1 MQKHQLDMWLHG
13 QHKNSYQMPRV
24 FVIGC
29 SDVSDYLLAVEY
41 KHQLEPIK
49 DGEDPIHYGSLEL
62 VKEELLRLGFEKA
75 YLRLRNAYDE
85 CGNDSG
91 VAAYCDIELSLISH

>member
-13 QHKNSYQMPRV
+13 QHKDTYTLPKV

-49 DGEDPIHYGSLEL
+49 DGEEPLHFGSLDL
-62 VKEELLRLGFEKA
+62 VKEELLRLGFDKA
-75 YLRLRNAYDE
+75 YLRLHNAYDE
-85 CGNDSG
+85 CGSDEGTAS
-91 VAAYCDIELSLISH
+91 YCDIELSLVTH

>member
-13 QHKNSYQMPRV
+13 HTRLLQNTEG

-49 DGEDPIHYGSLEL
+49 DGEDPIHFGSLDL
-62 VKEELLRLGFEKA
+62 VKEELLRLGIDKA
-75 YLRLRNAYDE
+75 YLRLHNAYDE
-85 CGNDSG
+85 FGSDG
-91 VAAYCDIELSLISH
+91 AASYCDIELSLVTH

>member
-1 MQKHQLDMWLHG
+1 MQKYQLDMWLHG
-13 QHKNSYQMPRV
+13 PHKDTYKTPKV

-49 DGEDPIHYGSLEL
+49 DGEDPIHFGSLDL
-62 VKEELLRLGFEKA
+62 VKEELLRLGVDKA
-75 YLRLRNAYDE
+75 YLRLHNAYDE
-85 CGNDSG
+85 CGTEE
-91 VAAYCDIELSLISH
+91 AASYCDIELSLVTH

>member
-13 QHKNSYQMPRV
+13 HHKDSYKTPKV

-49 DGEDPIHYGSLEL
+49 DGEDPIHFGSLDL
-62 VKEELLRLGFEKA
+62 VKEELLRLGIDK
-75 YLRLRNAYDE
+75 AYDE
-85 CGNDSG
+85 FGSDG
-91 VAAYCDIELSLISH
+91 AASYCDIELSLVTH

>member
-1 MQKHQLDMWLHG
+1 MQIHQLNMWVHG
-13 QHKNSYQMPRV
+13 YHKDSYKTPKV

-49 DGEDPIHYGSLEL
+49 DGEDPIHFSSLEL
-62 VKEELLRLGFEKA
+62 VKEELLRLGIDKA
-75 YLRLRNAYDE
+75 YLRLHNAYDE
-85 CGNDSG
+85 FGSEG
-91 VAAYCDIELSLISH
+91 SASYCDIELSLVTH